1 MFRKLFVLCFIAVF
15 GSLLISAQTPEPRKD
30 GDKDARVFTWAFD
43 GGGSYLGIETGEVT
57 RENFAKL
64 GLREVR
70 GVVVEKVVDGSPAA
84 AAGIQAGDVI
94 VSFNGEAVTSSRKL
108 TRLLNEVSPDHVVK
122 VTVIRGGAERDMSVT
137 VGKRPMPKWDES
149 SFNLK
154 FPDNF
159 PNVDIPN
166 IPMPKI
172 QPMPKIDVMP
182 NIDVVPNLPNWNGD
196 DFVFHIGGGR
206 QIGVGIMPLTKQLAE
221 HFGVENGLLV
231 NNVRENSPAAKAGLK
246 AGDIIVEAEGKA
258 VRGDGDL
265 VRAINEKK
273 GGEVTLTIVRN
284 GNRQTIKVTPEERK
298 GFGFDGPFPPN
309 GPEQMKLMRP
319 PAPGTPMPLNQL
331 LVPGRVI

>member
-1 MFRKLFVLCFIAVF
+1 MFRKLFVLCLIAVF
-15 GSLLISAQTPEPRKD
+15 GSLLVSAQTPEPRKD
-30 GDKDARVFTWAFD
+30 GDKDARVFSWSFD
-43 GGGSYLGIETGEVT
+43 GGGSYLGVQAGEVT

-70 GVVVEKVVDGSPAA
+70 GVVVEKVIDGSPAA

-94 VSFNGEAVTSSRKL
+94 VGFNGEAITSSRKL
-108 TRLLNEVSPDHVVK
+108 TRLLNEVSPDHIVK
-122 VTVIRGGAERDMSVT
+122 VTVVRGGAERDVTVT

-154 FPDNF
+154 FSDNF

-172 QPMPKIDVMP
+172 EVMP

-196 DFVFHIGGGR
+196 DFVWHIGGGR
-206 QIGVGIMPLTKQLAE
+206 QIGVGIFPLTKQLAE
-221 HFGVENGLLV
+221 HFGVENGLMIS
-231 NNVRENSPAAKAGLK
+231 NVRENSPASKAGLK
-246 AGDIIVEAEGKA
+246 AGDIIVEVEGK
-258 VRGDGDL
+258 VVKGDGDL

-284 GNRQTIKVTPEERK
+284 GNRQTIKVTPEEMK
-298 GFGFDGPFPPN
+298 GGFHFDGPFPPHA
-309 GPEQMKLMRP
+309 PDQMRLVRP
-319 PAPGTPMPLNQL
+319 PTPAPMPVPMPLNEFTFR
-331 LVPGRVI
+331 GRII